1 LLETVGKAM
10 VERACL
16 TKLSTEK
23 GSYKDGSHEGFNIL
37 TEKTKRVNELI
48 QSLNG
53 ALKKI

>member
-1 LLETVGKAM
+1 M

-23 GSYKDGSHEGFNIL
+23 FSYEDGSHEGFNIL

-48 QSLNG
+48 RSLNG
-53 ALKKI
+53 TLKKI